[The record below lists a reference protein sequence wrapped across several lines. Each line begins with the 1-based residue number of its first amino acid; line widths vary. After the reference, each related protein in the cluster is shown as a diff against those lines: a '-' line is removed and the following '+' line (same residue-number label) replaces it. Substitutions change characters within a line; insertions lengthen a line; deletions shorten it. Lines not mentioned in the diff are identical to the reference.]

1 MKTTIR
7 KYERLKLYQV
17 DGSIDDGELK
27 SKAVPNE
34 GRLKIYINDSFDRV
48 YFMIY
53 TFDENSKE
61 RQLYDELSLNEIN
74 IDIIETACRVELK
87 KTPIENNDTKFS
99 KRIVFKRRED
109 SQANT
114 VVNRVFY
121 QVEFRTIEAI
131 EDLENMMSYLKE
143 AFPIIKSSKTD
154 FQLFNGSPQKSSK
167 LVEKIDITDGK
178 LIFYL
183 IKVCNYLNFHKL
195 T

>member
-17 DGSIDDGELK
+17 DGSIENGELK
-27 SKAVPNE
+27 SKVVPNE

-87 KTPIENNDTKFS
+87 KTAIENNDKEFS

-109 SQANT
+109 SQTNT

-131 EDLENMMSYLKE
+131 EDLENMMIYLKE
-143 AFPIIKSSKTD
+143 AFPIIKSSKTN
-154 FQLFNGSPQKSSK
+154 LELLNGSPEKSTK
-167 LVEKIDITDGK
+167 LEKKVENNHGKI
-178 LIFYL
+178 LF
-183 IKVCNYLNFHKL
+183 
-195 T
+195 